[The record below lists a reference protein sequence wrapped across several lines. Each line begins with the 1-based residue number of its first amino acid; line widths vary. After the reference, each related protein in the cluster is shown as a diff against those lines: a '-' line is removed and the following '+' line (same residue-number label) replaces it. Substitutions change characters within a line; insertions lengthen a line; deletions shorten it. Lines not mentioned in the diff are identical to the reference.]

1 MKLIWFLVYNFLLYP
16 ILFLVGCGICLFNA
30 KLKQG
35 VTGKFYSISKLK
47 KYFKEIDSS
56 KVIYWFHAASL
67 GEFYQVRPVLEGLKD
82 VEPDMICV
90 VSFSSPSG
98 YENAKSD
105 HIDLRLYM
113 PFDFPWSV
121 RKALK
126 IARPKKVIFASYD
139 IWPNMVWIAD
149 KRAIHTNIFA
159 ARVKDGS
166 LKLKTGFLSF
176 YQAVYRSISTIY
188 TVAEKDYHRVRLIIG
203 NRNKPTLRAL
213 GNPRYDMVKQS
224 ADEFTT
230 EHQKSVL
237 NREKRI
243 IIGSA
248 HGEDDA
254 FLIPAL
260 ASMVKTNPDLKV
272 LYAPHEP
279 HDADIDRI
287 QNQFSNQGIES
298 LVYRKKRPLKLPEDR
313 VVILGIVGV
322 LSKLYWQGQITYIG
336 GGFSSGIHNV
346 MEPAIARL
354 PVLFGPKY
362 HHAHEAEELLENGG
376 GFCIQNGDEFVSTM
390 QRLIQDEAFYLKTSF
405 AATNVIHKN
414 LGSST
419 RIIRSLIRD

>member
-1 MKLIWFLVYNFLLYP
+1 MKLIWFFVYNFFLYP
-16 ILFLVGCGICLFNA
+16 LLFIVGCVLCLFDA
-30 KLKQG
+30 KLKKG
-35 VTGKFYSISKLK
+35 VWNKFDSISKLK
-47 KYFKEIDSS
+47 GYFNKLHST

-67 GEFYQVRPVLEGLKD
+67 GEFYQVRPVMEGLKD
-82 VEPDMICV
+82 VEPESVFI

-105 HIDLRLYM
+105 NIDLRLYM

-126 IARPKKVIFASYD
+126 IAKPKKVIFASYD
-139 IWPNMVWIAD
+139 IWPNMVWIAENMQ
-149 KRAIHTNIFA
+149 IHTNIFA
-159 ARVKDGS
+159 ARVKDNS
-166 LKLKTGFLSF
+166 LKLKTGFRSF
-176 YQAVYRSISTIY
+176 YRSVYCAMSTIY
-188 TVAEKDYHRVRLIIG
+188 TVTEKDYHRLRFIIG
-203 NRNKPTLRAL
+203 GQNKPTLRAL

-224 ADEFTT
+224 ADEFTQ
-230 EHQKSVL
+230 EHQQSVL
-237 NREKRI
+237 SRDKRI

-248 HGEDDA
+248 HAEDDE

-260 ASMVKTNPDLKV
+260 TSLMGSNPNLKV

-279 HDADIDRI
+279 HEPDIDRI
-287 QNQFSNQGIES
+287 QKMFLELGIES
-298 LVYRKKRPLKLPEDR
+298 TVFKQKFSLKLPHDR

-322 LSKLYWQGQITYIG
+322 LSRLYWQGQVAYVG
-336 GGFSSGIHNV
+336 GGFSTGIHNV

-354 PVLFGPKY
+354 PIIFGPKY
-362 HHAHEAEELLENGG
+362 HHAHEAEELLENEG
-376 GFCIQNGDEFVSTM
+376 GFCIQTGDEFQSILEKLM
-390 QRLIQDEAFYLKTSF
+390 QDQSFFLDASF